1 MSGPK
6 YTRPL
11 SPAVAHWADRLD
23 ANAREFFEERAAI
36 YEFDGGMNRRDA
48 EAAAKAATEAQFGT
62 GGTSPPPPEK
72 TPKSRK

>member
-11 SPAVAHWADRLD
+11 SPSVAHWVERLD

-36 YEFDGGMNRRDA
+36 YEFDGGMSRHDA
-48 EAAAKAATEAQFGT
+48 EVAAKAATEAQFGT
-62 GGTSPPPPEK
+62 SGTSPPPPERN
-72 TPKSRK
+72 PKSRK

>member
-11 SPAVAHWADRLD
+11 SPAVAHWAAQLD

-62 GGTSPPPPEK
+62 AGTSPPPPEK